1 MQASKWTEYAKNQQL
16 LRIKG
21 RRATFV
27 EALENL
33 FYSRSYS
40 RMTDKQRQAAIKST
54 ENKYYEAASEEFL
67 FQAYPQ
73 IFEAITNRQEF
84 IGGGQ

>member
-1 MQASKWTEYAKNQQL
+1 
-16 LRIKG
+16 
-21 RRATFV
+21 
-27 EALENL
+27 
-33 FYSRSYS
+33 
-40 RMTDKQRQAAIKST
+40 MTDKQRQAAIKST